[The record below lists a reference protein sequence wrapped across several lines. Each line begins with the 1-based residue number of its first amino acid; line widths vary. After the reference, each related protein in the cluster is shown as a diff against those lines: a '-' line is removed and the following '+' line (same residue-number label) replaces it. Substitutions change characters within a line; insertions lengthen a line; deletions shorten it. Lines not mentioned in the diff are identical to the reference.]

1 MPTDQCSTLE
11 GAKTVIRNFVSTM
24 DGYAQTYV
32 DISNNVNIG
41 AGNISPNTQL
51 NALFKTLTYQKK
63 QLAAQIKQLKSSIE
77 RHNRNF
83 LDLEDVATPNTG
95 SIHTLDDYTLWT
107 LVLSYV
113 FFAIA
118 VVFCYS
124 HLNNYT
130 PKAIAISVGGMALI
144 SMFLFVLAIIIL

>member
-1 MPTDQCSTLE
+1 
-11 GAKTVIRNFVSTM
+11 M

-41 AGNISPNTQL
+41 AGNIIPNTQL
-51 NALFKTLTYQKK
+51 NNLFKTLTYLKK
-63 QLAAQIKQLKSSIE
+63 QLTAQIKQLKSSIE
-77 RHNRNF
+77 RHNRSF
-83 LDLEDVATPNTG
+83 LDLEDVANPNTG

-113 FFAIA
+113 FFAIT

-144 SMFLFVLAIIIL
+144 SMFLFVIAITML

>member
-1 MPTDQCSTLE
+1 MPTDQCLTRE
-11 GAKTVIRNFVSTM
+11 GGIQYLTNFISTM
-24 DGYAQTYV
+24 DGYAQAYV

-51 NALFKTLTYQKK
+51 NTLFKTLTHQKK

-77 RHNRNF
+77 RHNRDF

-107 LVLSYV
+107 LVLSYI
-113 FFAIA
+113 FFAVA

-144 SMFLFVLAIIIL
+144 SMFLFVIAIVIL

>member
-1 MPTDQCSTLE
+1 MPTDQCLTRE
-11 GAKTVIRNFVSTM
+11 GGIQYITDFITTM

-41 AGNISPNTQL
+41 AGNIIPNTQL
-51 NALFKTLTYQKK
+51 NNLFKTLTYLKK
-63 QLAAQIKQLKSSIE
+63 QLTAQIKQLKSSIE
-77 RHNRNF
+77 RHNRSF
-83 LDLEDVATPNTG
+83 LDLEDVANPNTG

-113 FFAIA
+113 FFAIT

-144 SMFLFVLAIIIL
+144 SMFLFVIAITML

>member
-1 MPTDQCSTLE
+1 
-11 GAKTVIRNFVSTM
+11 M
-24 DGYAQTYV
+24 DGYAQAYV
-32 DISNNVNIG
+32 DISNNINAG
-41 AGNISPNTQL
+41 AANISPNTQL
-51 NALFKTLTYQKK
+51 NTLFKTLTYQKK

-77 RHNRNF
+77 RHNREF
-83 LDLEDVATPNTG
+83 LDLEDVMKPNTG

-107 LVLSYV
+107 LIVSYV

-144 SMFLFVLAIIIL
+144 SMFLFVIAITIL

>member
-1 MPTDQCSTLE
+1 MPTDQCLTRE
-11 GAKTVIRNFVSTM
+11 GGIQYITDFISTM

-41 AGNISPNTQL
+41 AANISPNTQL
-51 NALFKTLTYQKK
+51 NTLFKTLTYQKK

-77 RHNRNF
+77 RHNRDF
-83 LDLEDVATPNTG
+83 LDLEDVVIPNTG

-107 LVLSYV
+107 LVLSYI
-113 FFAIA
+113 FFAVA

-130 PKAIAISVGGMALI
+130 PSAIAISVGGMALI
-144 SMFLFVLAIIIL
+144 SMFLFVLAIVIL